1 LGCIAGE
8 TVDAAIKHM
17 QSMPNDAM
25 FQDSST
31 AVTVSALSN
40 LDNLVNDSPGDE
52 LGDAVSKTLEGKFV
66 CYLLVYIKICS
77 YVMIDNA

>member
-1 LGCIAGE
+1 
-8 TVDAAIKHM
+8 VDAAIKHM

-52 LGDAVSKTLEGKFV
+52 LGDAVSKTLEGKF
-66 CYLLVYIKICS
+66 CFLIYIKICS
-77 YVMIDNA
+77 